1 MLLVCMVGQPMAFS
15 MHPFDVDSWAKNG
28 DDAQLES
35 VLGLV
40 AQVSEQDPKE
50 LAEDVRSMS
59 GPVRNRM
66 HDYPGTSLLEAW
78 EAEAL
83 THEDFTPTPK
93 HPHNIWIIRT
103 CVVLGVGVGFIW
115 ESLVFDQNESHPQR
129 FPDILMIQIC
139 WSCWGWG
146 WGLHQSEADGR
157 FKGGRVKAASESLY
171 AIKAINRGTGSL
183 ESRFH
188 KGRQLNSKKHMSEDS
203 MEARLRIYISGP
215 KLEKFCTRKVVNGRP
230 EFTGSSLCK
239 RSQAQ
244 YRKRYGAK
252 ALKKRAR
259 SKAAD
264 EAEDEASVQCRK
276 DKGVLR
282 KHHPARLAKYLIDKK
297 KQAKEM
303 PKNATSCVDE
313 LVMKKLKEEST
324 VVPSEGQLEAKKKA
338 IDALERKRK
347 FIGEMLKP
355 KSKFLDEKNEQELKK
370 QKKVAEESKVHLASL
385 DDNALQKRCLVVEE
399 CKMFVARKEDF
410 KKVIQADRK
419 YAQKEGSEK
428 DISADRKDAQK
439 EDSHKVILAGR
450 KDARKEDFE
459 KDIPADRKEDWCK
472 SLTVEHCFKRFLRQ
486 NPEKKKLWFSPHT
499 SLMSSPDWQ
508 QEVLD
513 QKVLSNDMAFLGAV
527 VFGGYLVDEN
537 LVKKSRERGLLE
549 KGLLVEPV
557 WKLEGSMKKALE
569 LYLDWSC
576 KEGEKDGILV
586 KECQVLHEAK
596 PDNILVQGVGDPD
609 DPAILVQEA
618 ASSCWIW
625 RNERSEIRRK
635 ESWVVCIDQDRVEK
649 LMKRKEKMEEEY
661 TKLEENITELQQ
673 TCETAVGA
681 KLLHGQKKLKEKQG
695 QLKEKKRVLA
705 KKKGVPITLPKF
717 LEEVVL
723 PQCRLVLE
731 D

>member
-1 MLLVCMVGQPMAFS
+1 MLCAMLLVCMVGQPMAFS

-28 DDAQLES
+28 DNAQLES
-35 VLGLV
+35 VLGLL

-50 LAEDVRSMS
+50 LAGDVRSMS
-59 GPVRNRM
+59 GSVRNCM
-66 HDYPGTSLLEAW
+66 HDHPGTSLLEAW
-78 EAEAL
+78 EAEA
-83 THEDFTPTPK
+83 
-93 HPHNIWIIRT
+93 
-103 CVVLGVGVGFIW
+103 
-115 ESLVFDQNESHPQR
+115 
-129 FPDILMIQIC
+129 
-139 WSCWGWG
+139 
-146 WGLHQSEADGR
+146 DGR
-157 FKGGRVKAASESLY
+157 FKGRVKAVPEALY
-171 AIKAINRGTGSL
+171 AIRGINRGTGSL
-183 ESRFH
+183 ESRFA
-188 KGRQLNSKKHMSEDS
+188 KGRQLHGKKHMSEDS

-244 YRKRYGAK
+244 YRKRYGTK
-252 ALKKRAR
+252 ALRKRAR

-264 EAEDEASVQCRK
+264 EAEDEAILPCRK
-276 DKGVLR
+276 DKGVQR
-282 KHHPARLAKYLIDKK
+282 KQHPACLAKYLIDKK
-297 KQAKEM
+297 MQAKEM

-324 VVPSEGQLEAKKKA
+324 VVPSEQQLKAKKKA

-370 QKKVAEESKVHLASL
+370 QKKVAEESKVRLASL
-385 DDNALQKRCLVVEE
+385 DGNALQKRCLVVEE
-399 CKMFVARKEDF
+399 CKMFVARTEDF
-410 KKVIQADRK
+410 QKIFPADRK
-419 YAQKEGSEK
+419 DAQKEGSEK
-428 DISADRKDAQK
+428 DISADRKEDARK
-439 EDSHKVILAGR
+439 EDSDKVILAGG

-459 KDIPADRKEDWCK
+459 KDIPADGKEDWCK
-472 SLTVEHCFKRFLRQ
+472 SLTVERCVGRFLRQ

-499 SLMSSPDWQ
+499 SLMSNPDWR

-586 KECQVLHEAK
+586 KECKLLHEAR

-618 ASSCWIW
+618 ASSSWIW

-635 ESWVVCIDQDRVEK
+635 ESWVVCVDQGRVEK

-661 TKLEENITELQQ
+661 TKLEENIAELQQ

-681 KLLHGQKKLKEKQG
+681 KLLHGQQKLKEKQG

-705 KKKGVPITLPKF
+705 QKKGVPITLPKF
-717 LEEVVL
+717 LEEVVF

-731 D
+731 DLSF